1 MKKILI
7 ILIVASSGLCLYAKD
22 KKDPVVMT
30 VAGKDIPLSEFIFF
44 AKKDASVDLTDKKS
58 VANYVELFKNYKLK
72 VADAEALGVHKAP
85 RFDSEF
91 ESYRR
96 QLQQSFLSDK
106 AGEDSA
112 IHHIY
117 ERTKLIPA
125 FKYIVV
131 RFPGAQ
137 IFSADTVAPYNKALA
152 IYERIKN
159 GEAFEAVGQS
169 LATEEK
175 NDSILYGE
183 IEYLYPLQVVKELEE
198 QVYSMQPNEV
208 SPPLRTIIG
217 YHIVKLDSLIPNPG
231 TFRVAHILTP
241 FGADSLTDEIVEA
254 ARLRSDSL
262 RQLIIGGANF
272 EELAKT
278 WSGDSVSSKR
288 GGLLSYYGLGGTIKS
303 FEQAAY
309 ALKNAGD
316 ISEPVRTR
324 LGFHIIKL
332 IDRKESIP
340 FEEMESGIA
349 ENMKQTERNFDLY
362 KTFDEKMKARHNY
375 ILYPEAYAELEQ
387 IADKYFA
394 SDTSFY
400 YRTFQL
406 TKPLIRLDT
415 LDFPQYEFAEYIYR
429 KPSSMKSYSPDFMK
443 EIFDMFVRDIV
454 TEMERD
460 VLERDYPEYNM
471 LVKEYYDGI
480 LLFEISNKR
489 VWSRPAEQQ
498 EALET
503 EWLKEITAK
512 YPVVLNTK
520 VIKKIKKYL

>member
-7 ILIVASSGLCLYAKD
+7 ILIVAASSACLYAKD
-22 KKDPVVMT
+22 KKDPAVMT

-91 ESYRR
+91 NSYKR

-106 AGEDSA
+106 AGEDSV
-112 IHHIY
+112 IRHIY

-131 RFPGAQ
+131 RFPSAQ
-137 IFSADTVAPYNKALA
+137 LFSADTIAPYNKALA

-159 GEAFEAVGQS
+159 GEAFEAVGQT
-169 LATEEK
+169 LATDEK
-175 NDSILYGE
+175 RDSILYGE
-183 IEYLYPLQVVKELEE
+183 IEYLYPLQVIKELEE
-198 QVYSMQPNEV
+198 QVYSLQPNEV

-217 YHIVKLDSLIPNPG
+217 YHIVKLDRLLPNPG
-231 TFRVAHILTP
+231 SVRTAHILTP
-241 FGADSLTDEIVEA
+241 FGADSLTDEVVEA
-254 ARLRSDSL
+254 TRLKSDSL

-272 EELAKT
+272 EEMAKT
-278 WSGDSVSSKR
+278 WSSDSVSGKR
-288 GGLLSYYGLGGTIKS
+288 GGLLNSFGLGEMVKP
-303 FEQAAY
+303 FEQAAF
-309 ALKNAGD
+309 ALEKVGD
-316 ISEPVRTR
+316 ISEPIRTR
-324 LGFHIIKL
+324 FGFHIIKL
-332 IDRKESIP
+332 IDKKESIP

-375 ILYPEAYAELEQ
+375 IFYPEAYAELEQ
-387 IADKYFA
+387 IADEYFA

-400 YRTFQL
+400 YRAVQL

-429 KPSSMKSYSPDFMK
+429 KPASIKSYSPDFMK
-443 EIFDMFVRDIV
+443 EIFNMFVRDIV

-498 EALET
+498 EALEA
-503 EWLKEITAK
+503 EWVKEITAK
-512 YPVVLNTK
+512 YPVVINKK
-520 VIKKIKKYL
+520 VINKIKKYL